1 MWIGLAQDIAM
12 EFAAL
17 IWPDTADLRIVQQ
30 SVATH
35 KHVRAAIVRCHC
47 GAELPLNSGPRGDG
61 RLYCSP
67 KCKRK
72 ARRQRERAAILSARA
87 A

>member
-1 MWIGLAQDIAM
+1 MWIGLAQDIAL

-17 IWPDTADLRIVQQ
+17 VYPDPGDLRIVQQ
-30 SVATH
+30 SITAH
-35 KHVRAAIVRCHC
+35 RRVRANVARCQC
-47 GAELPLNSGPRGDG
+47 GVELEGTAT
-61 RLYCSP
+61 LYCSP

-72 ARRQRERAAILSARA
+72 ARRQRERAAILSMRA